1 MNLPAINHSDARRS
15 CGILVHAK
23 MLLGA
28 VLVIAPL
35 LPVTLPSWLTI
46 VLVVAGAGVIGFF
59 GNKLG
64 DWVIILA
71 TTLAGAYAVV
81 LGLTEIFPQAVTG
94 VAAAY
99 NTAQIPFTGPA
110 FAVFLTV
117 LAIGVLAQWQIRT
130 VRGRYAS

>member
-46 VLVVAGAGVIGFF
+46 VLVDAGVSARAACTNWF
-59 GNKLG
+59 NRQR
-64 DWVIILA
+64 
-71 TTLAGAYAVV
+71 
-81 LGLTEIFPQAVTG
+81 QAS
-94 VAAAY
+94 
-99 NTAQIPFTGPA
+99 P
-110 FAVFLTV
+110 
-117 LAIGVLAQWQIRT
+117 
-130 VRGRYAS
+130 